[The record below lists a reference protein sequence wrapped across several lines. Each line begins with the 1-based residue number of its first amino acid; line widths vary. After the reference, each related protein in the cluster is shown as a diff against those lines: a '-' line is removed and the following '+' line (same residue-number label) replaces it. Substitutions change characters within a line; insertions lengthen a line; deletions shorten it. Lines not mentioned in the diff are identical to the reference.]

1 MLTVKEDAVLNPV
14 TEETAQQKRTK
25 AVRSRRTVLVD
36 IHMVAIYI
44 QRIVCFWKVHCESNL
59 QQYSTCVALHGWLLT

>member
-25 AVRSRRTVLVD
+25 AVRSRRAVLVE
-36 IHMVAIYI
+36 IHMMAIYMS
-44 QRIVCFWKVHCESNL
+44 RGLRVSGKFTARTTLYLCC
-59 QQYSTCVALHGWLLT
+59 